1 MVDDAHQKLALGV
14 VVAFPVLGG
23 IAVLLRIWSRYLTRS
38 RLGADDILIVVGYI
52 LAIGQSITS
61 WYYIKTNYVG
71 IHIWD
76 IPKDY
81 DIKQGLIWNFANQLI
96 YNPCLTM
103 VKLSILMFLR
113 RLESQSRLVNSLIWS
128 TMFITVALFIAVL
141 FVDIFQ
147 CSPVAYVYD
156 FSISKGSCINQGAF
170 YVATAAT
177 YLFTDL
183 LVLSI
188 PIIITWG
195 LHMPL
200 RRKVAVCVVLCMG
213 AVATGVG
220 VWRIVLLA
228 KGFFPTHPVYDATY
242 SIGFCSSAVEVHVA
256 VLAACAP
263 CLKAIASTYLPRL
276 LGSSR
281 RATYPSTGRQYVPTS
296 TTSYSRRSHV
306 KISAARGDASVAFE
320 MVTPQ
325 LPIPGAEEAAHKRE
339 MRKYHPYAEADDTSL
354 SSEDGAPTTGIV
366 KTTAISVRYTADSN
380 LESGGEGTREGSV
393 ERLV

>member
-1 MVDDAHQKLALGV
+1 MVDDGHQKTALGV

-76 IPKDY
+76 IPKNY
-81 DIKQGLIWNFANQLI
+81 DLKLGLIWNFANQLV
-96 YNPCLTM
+96 YNPSLTM
-103 VKLSILMFLR
+103 VKLSILVFLR
-113 RLESQSRLVNSLIWS
+113 RLESQSRLVNLLIWS

-147 CSPVAYVYD
+147 CSPVTYVYD
-156 FSISKGSCINQGAF
+156 FSIPNGSCINQGAF

-177 YLFTDL
+177 YLFTDV

-195 LHMPL
+195 LQMPL

-220 VWRIVLLA
+220 VWRIVLLVQ
-228 KGFFPTHPVYDATY
+228 GFFPTHPVYDATY

-263 CLKAIASTYLPRL
+263 CLKAIVSTYLPRL

-281 RATYPSTGRQYVPTS
+281 RATYPSTSRQYIPNS
-296 TTSYSRRSHV
+296 TASYSRRSHV
-306 KISAARGDASVAFE
+306 KISAPGGDTSVAFE
-320 MVTPQ
+320 MVTTQPPM
-325 LPIPGAEEAAHKRE
+325 LGVEEAAAKRE

-354 SSEDGAPTTGIV
+354 SSEDGAPPRGIV

-380 LESGGEGTREGSV
+380 SENGGQGIREGSV

>member
-1 MVDDAHQKLALGV
+1 MVDDGHQRIALGV

-38 RLGADDILIVVGYI
+38 RLGGDDILIVVGYI

-81 DIKQGLIWNFANQLI
+81 NIKQGLIWNFANQLI

-103 VKLSILMFLR
+103 VKLSILVFLR
-113 RLESQSRLVNSLIWS
+113 RLESQSRVVNLLIWS
-128 TMFITVALFIAVL
+128 TMVVTIALFIAVL
-141 FVDIFQ
+141 LVDIFQ
-147 CSPVAYVYD
+147 CSPVTYVYD
-156 FSISKGSCINQGAF
+156 LSISHGSCINQGAF

-200 RRKVAVCVVLCMG
+200 RRKIAVCVVLCMG

-228 KGFFPTHPVYDATY
+228 QGFFPTHPVYDSTY

-281 RATYPSTGRQYVPTS
+281 RPTYPSTGRQYVPTS
-296 TTSYSRRSHV
+296 NTSYMHRSNI
-306 KISAARGDASVAFE
+306 KDPAAHGDASVAFE

-325 LPIPGAEEAAHKRE
+325 SPVPGVDEAAAKRE
-339 MRKYHPYAEADDTSL
+339 MRKYHHYAGADDISL
-354 SSEDGAPTTGIV
+354 SSEDSAPTTGIV
-366 KTTAISVRYTADSN
+366 KTTAISVRYTAGSTSEN
-380 LESGGEGTREGSV
+380 GGQGTREGSV

>member
-1 MVDDAHQKLALGV
+1 MVDDGHQKTALGV

-38 RLGADDILIVVGYI
+38 RLGAD
-52 LAIGQSITS
+52 
-61 WYYIKTNYVG
+61 IKTNYVG

-76 IPKDY
+76 IPKSY
-81 DIKQGLIWNFANQLI
+81 DIKLGLIWNFANQLV

-103 VKLSILMFLR
+103 VKLSILVFLR
-113 RLESQSRLVNSLIWS
+113 RLESQSRLVNILIWS
-128 TMFITVALFIAVL
+128 TMFITVALFVAVL

-156 FSISKGSCINQGAF
+156 FSISNGSCINQGAF

-177 YLFTDL
+177 YLFTDV

-200 RRKVAVCVVLCMG
+200 RRKIAVCVVLCMG

-228 KGFFPTHPVYDATY
+228 QGFFPTHPVYDATY

-256 VLAACAP
+256 VLTACAP
-263 CLKAIASTYLPRL
+263 CLKAIASVYLPRL

-281 RATYPSTGRQYVPTS
+281 RATYPSTGRQYVPNS

-306 KISAARGDASVAFE
+306 KISAPRGDTSVAFE
-320 MVTPQ
+320 MVTTQPPM
-325 LPIPGAEEAAHKRE
+325 LGAEEAAAKRE
-339 MRKYHPYAEADDTSL
+339 MRKYYPYAEADVTSL
-354 SSEDGAPTTGIV
+354 SSEDGAPPTGIV
-366 KTTAISVRYTADSN
+366 KTTAISVQYTADFNS
-380 LESGGEGTREGSV
+380 EHGEQGIREGSV

>member
-1 MVDDAHQKLALGV
+1 MVDDSHQKTALGV

-38 RLGADDILIVVGYI
+38 RLGAGEDDTLIVVGYI

-76 IPKDY
+76 IPKNY
-81 DIKQGLIWNFANQLI
+81 DIKLGLIWNFANQLI

-103 VKLSILMFLR
+103 VKLSILVFLR
-113 RLESQSRLVNSLIWS
+113 RLESQSRLVNLLIWS

-141 FVDIFQ
+141 VVDIFQ

-156 FSISKGSCINQGAF
+156 LSISNGSCINQGAF

-177 YLFTDL
+177 YLFTDV

-195 LHMPL
+195 LQMPL
-200 RRKVAVCVVLCMG
+200 RRKAAVCVVLCMG

-228 KGFFPTHPVYDATY
+228 QGFFPAHPVYDATY

-281 RATYPSTGRQYVPTS
+281 RATYPSTGRQYIPNS
-296 TTSYSRRSHV
+296 TASYSRRSHV
-306 KISAARGDASVAFE
+306 KISAPRGDTSVAFE
-320 MVTPQ
+320 M
-325 LPIPGAEEAAHKRE
+325 RE

-354 SSEDGAPTTGIV
+354 SSEDGAPPRGIV

-380 LESGGEGTREGSV
+380 SEHGGQGIREGSV

>member
-1 MVDDAHQKLALGV
+1 MVDDGHQKTALGV

-38 RLGADDILIVVGYI
+38 RLGAD
-52 LAIGQSITS
+52 
-61 WYYIKTNYVG
+61 IKTNYVG

-76 IPKDY
+76 IPKNY
-81 DIKQGLIWNFANQLI
+81 DIKLGLIWNFANQLV

-103 VKLSILMFLR
+103 VKLSILVFLR
-113 RLESQSRLVNSLIWS
+113 RLESQSRLVNLLIWS
-128 TMFITVALFIAVL
+128 TIFITVALFIAVL
-141 FVDIFQ
+141 VVDIFQ

-156 FSISKGSCINQGAF
+156 FSISNGSCINQGAF

-177 YLFTDL
+177 YLFTDV

-200 RRKVAVCVVLCMG
+200 RRKVAVCVALCMG

-228 KGFFPTHPVYDATY
+228 EGFFPTHPVYDATY

-263 CLKAIASTYLPRL
+263 CLKAISSTYLPRL
-276 LGSSR
+276 LGASR
-281 RATYPSTGRQYVPTS
+281 RATYPSPGRQYDPNPTA
-296 TTSYSRRSHV
+296 SYSRRSHV
-306 KISAARGDASVAFE
+306 KIPAPRGDASVAFE
-320 MVTPQ
+320 MVTTQPPM
-325 LPIPGAEEAAHKRE
+325 LGVEEASAKRE
-339 MRKYHPYAEADDTSL
+339 MRKYHPYAEADDISL
-354 SSEDGAPTTGIV
+354 SSEDGTPPMGIV

-380 LESGGEGTREGSV
+380 SEHDGQGIREGSV

>member
-1 MVDDAHQKLALGV
+1 MHQSGGVLCGDGGNLPLHRLARSVDSHHHHLGV
-14 VVAFPVLGG
+14 TYAAEEEGCCLRGALHGRGVSGG
-23 IAVLLRIWSRYLTRS
+23 RSSKRMKTRWLSRYR
-38 RLGADDILIVVGYI
+38 
-52 LAIGQSITS
+52 
-61 WYYIKTNYVG
+61 
-71 IHIWD
+71 
-76 IPKDY
+76 
-81 DIKQGLIWNFANQLI
+81 
-96 YNPCLTM
+96 
-103 VKLSILMFLR
+103 
-113 RLESQSRLVNSLIWS
+113 
-128 TMFITVALFIAVL
+128 
-141 FVDIFQ
+141 
-147 CSPVAYVYD
+147 
-156 FSISKGSCINQGAF
+156 
-170 YVATAAT
+170 
-177 YLFTDL
+177 
-183 LVLSI
+183 
-188 PIIITWG
+188 
-195 LHMPL
+195 
-200 RRKVAVCVVLCMG
+200 
-213 AVATGVG
+213 ATGVG

-325 LPIPGAEEAAHKRE
+325 LPIPGVEEAAHRRE
-339 MRKYHPYAEADDTSL
+339 MRKYHPYGEDDTSL

>member
-128 TMFITVALFIAVL
+128 TMGITVALFIAVL

-156 FSISKGSCINQGAF
+156 FSISNGSCINQGAF

-325 LPIPGAEEAAHKRE
+325 LPIPGVEEAAHRRE
-339 MRKYHPYAEADDTSL
+339 MRKYHPYGEDDTSL